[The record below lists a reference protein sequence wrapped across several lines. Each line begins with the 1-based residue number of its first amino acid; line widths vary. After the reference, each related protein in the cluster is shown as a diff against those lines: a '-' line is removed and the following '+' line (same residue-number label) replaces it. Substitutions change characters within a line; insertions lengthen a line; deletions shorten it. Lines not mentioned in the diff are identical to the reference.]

1 MSNLSRRALVTSAA
15 ALPALALPAI
25 AARAEPDPIFAAI
38 EAYRKAF
45 AEHGA
50 AIHEVGL
57 HQDSHGFK
65 PCPELEELERRE
77 GIACDFSASVTRDL
91 ASTVPTTLAGAIAM
105 LRFAEEF
112 DGDDNRALG
121 VYYDDDHDDRD
132 CRDVFMVSLR
142 KGLERLA
149 VKVQS

>member
-1 MSNLSRRALVTSAA
+1 MSNLSRRSLVTSAA
-15 ALPALALPAI
+15 ALSALALPAI
-25 AARAEPDPIFAAI
+25 AASVKSDPIFAAI

-50 AIHEVGL
+50 AIEEVSL
-57 HQDSHGFK
+57 YTNSHGFK
-65 PCPELEELERRE
+65 RCPEREELERRE
-77 GIACDFSASVTRDL
+77 DAACHFSASVTRDL
-91 ASTVPTTLAGAIAM
+91 ASTIPTTLAGAIAM

-121 VYYDDDHDDRD
+121 VYYDDDDDRD

-149 VKVQS
+149 VTVQS

>member
-15 ALPALALPAI
+15 ALPTLALPVI
-25 AARAEPDPIFAAI
+25 AVSAAQSPDPIFAAI
-38 EAYRKAF
+38 EACRKAF
-45 AEHGA
+45 AELGA
-50 AIHEVGL
+50 AIEEVSL
-57 HQDSHGFK
+57 YTDSHGFK
-65 PCPELEELERRE
+65 RCPEKEELERRE
-77 GIACDFSASVTRDL
+77 DTACDFSASVTRDL
-91 ASTVPTTLAGAIAM
+91 ASTVPTTLAGAVAM
-105 LRFAEEF
+105 LCFAEEF

-121 VYYDDDHDDRD
+121 VYYDDDRD